1 MIDIIKTAEVIEACE
16 NLLQKRRPS
25 EEIRHQVDLAYRID
39 NQSVLIYEIRCRWDK
54 TDEFFESPIAK
65 TTWVKTKKQW
75 KVFWMRADLKW
86 HVYKPKAA
94 VSTIY
99 DFIQLVDQDPHGCF
113 WG

>member
-1 MIDIIKTAEVIEACE
+1 MIDILKTAEVIEACE
-16 NLLQKRRPS
+16 NLLQKRRPP

-39 NQSVLIYEIRCRWDK
+39 NQSVLIYEIRCRWDRP
-54 TDEFFESPIAK
+54 DEFFESPIAK

-75 KVFWMRADLKW
+75 KVFWMRADQKW
-86 HVYKPKAA
+86 HVYNPKAA

-99 DFIQLVDQDPHGCF
+99 DFITLVDQDPHGCF